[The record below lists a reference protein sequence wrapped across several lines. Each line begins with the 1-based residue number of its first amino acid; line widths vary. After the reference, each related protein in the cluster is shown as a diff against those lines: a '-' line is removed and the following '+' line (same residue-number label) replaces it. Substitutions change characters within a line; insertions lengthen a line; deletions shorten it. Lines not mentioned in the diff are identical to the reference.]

1 MADLSPATDPMDP
14 SPDQTGPPHH
24 EGAASAA
31 TSALPEDETRELP
44 RPPPVGSRPSEVPSR
59 DINAPTDTCQ
69 PRPNGSS
76 GALATDQQF
85 GRFTVLGTVG
95 RGGMG
100 TVYEAFDR
108 VLDRRVAV
116 KVLHRDVEAH
126 HQLRLVREAQALAQ
140 LSHPNVVQ
148 VYEVGEVE
156 GRHFVAM
163 EFIHGRTL
171 RQWLRQEPRPDWRA
185 CIEIYL
191 QAGAGLAA
199 AHAQGLVHRDFKPS
213 NAIVDAQGRVKV
225 LDFGLARAIEGAT
238 EDDERPPLDALAS
251 RPLSEGPGAHTQLTE
266 TGVVVGTLAYMSPE
280 QMLGQELDAR
290 SDQFSLCVAL
300 YEAVYGERPF
310 PRSMAAVKFMRSMA
324 TRAVLPAPKH
334 AKFPAA
340 GRRILLRGLAVD
352 PTQRWPSM
360 NALLTE
366 LRTLVTPRRHRWVSL
381 GILGIM
387 VALGANAVYRTQ
399 TADERCTG
407 AHAQLDGVWDDTTRY
422 EVETALLGTARPYA
436 ADTWER
442 VDAALGEYTRTWVAK
457 HTEICKATRVTQDQ
471 SEDAMDLR
479 MGCLGQSK
487 VAVRAVATV
496 LARADDQVVDK
507 AVDLVTGLPDLSR
520 CDDLPRLLEQRQR
533 VPPPR
538 DPQIAAQ
545 VDTLRERLEGIAAER
560 DAGRV
565 GHALEQIEPV
575 LQSATSLEYGPLHAQ
590 ALRLRGE
597 LHQQAGHPSDAELD
611 LRRAHAI
618 AVRHGAQQVAL
629 EAASG
634 LTYVVGYQSARY
646 AEGLVWGQT
655 ALPLAEYLGE
665 PMMLAKCLD
674 HMGTVYGLQGKYEEA
689 ETLLRRALQAT
700 EQARGADHP
709 DVTSSLQNLGI
720 VLSRRGKHEEANAL
734 LRRALQIDER
744 TLGKDHPHVAADAH
758 NLAAELQLQG
768 RYAQSEALLRRALG
782 IYERAMGKEHPDVAL
797 ILNNL
802 APVLAGRGHH
812 QEAEAMLRRALRIQ
826 ERALGPEHPHVA
838 DTVQNLG
845 NARVIEQDY
854 VEAQALLRRA
864 LQIYERTLDA
874 DHPAVANSA
883 QSLGSLLNTL
893 GRYDQAHALLLRSQ
907 QIYERALGADD
918 PHVADALV
926 GLADNAL
933 ARGALPDARV
943 HAQRATAIREQSEQD
958 PQRVAEARF
967 VLARVLGHDPTQRS
981 RARELALSARD
992 AYAAG
997 GDHPGDHDALARID
1011 AWLAKHRVE

>member
-1 MADLSPATDPMDP
+1 MEPSHEQTDHPRHERVDAD
-14 SPDQTGPPHH
+14 
-24 EGAASAA
+24 A
-31 TSALPEDETRELP
+31 TSARPTDETRDLHMPGTLGP
-44 RPPPVGSRPSEVPSR
+44 RRRVDSAR
-59 DINAPTDTCQ
+59 DDRGA
-69 PRPNGSS
+69 RLEGSS
-76 GALATDQQF
+76 GAFPTNQCF
-85 GRFTVLGTVG
+85 GRFTVLGTIG

-116 KVLHRDVEAH
+116 KVLHRDVEAN

-171 RQWLRQEPRPDWRA
+171 RQWLEQEPRPDWRA
-185 CIEIYL
+185 CIEIYR

-213 NAIVDAQGRVKV
+213 NATVDDRGQVKV

-238 EDDERPPLDALAS
+238 EDDDVDDVDDALAS
-251 RPLSEGPGAHTQLTE
+251 RPWIEGPGAPTHLTE

-290 SDQFSLCVAL
+290 SDQFSFCVAL
-300 YEAVYGERPF
+300 YEAIYGERPF
-310 PRSMAAVKFMRSMA
+310 ARSMAAIKFMHSMA
-324 TRAVLPAPKH
+324 TRAVRPPPKH

-340 GRRILLRGLAVD
+340 GRRILLRGLAID
-352 PTQRWPSM
+352 PAERWPSM
-360 NALLTE
+360 DALLTE
-366 LRTLVTPRRHRWVSL
+366 LRTLVTPRRHRWLSL
-381 GILGIM
+381 GVLGLV
-387 VALGANAVYRTQ
+387 VALGASAVYRAQ
-399 TADERCTG
+399 HADERCTG
-407 AHAQLDGVWDDTTRY
+407 ARAQLAGVWNDATRR
-422 EVETALLGTARPYA
+422 EVEAALLGTTRPYA

-442 VDAALGEYTRTWVAK
+442 VDATLGEYTRAWIAK
-457 HTEICKATRVTQDQ
+457 HTEVCKATRVTQDQ

-487 VAVRAVATV
+487 VALRAVAAV
-496 LARADDQVVDK
+496 LARADDPVVDK

-520 CDDLPRLLEQRQR
+520 CDDLPRLTEQRQR

-538 DPQIAAQ
+538 DPRVAAQ
-545 VDTLRERLEGIAAER
+545 VEALREQLEGVAVER

-565 GHALEQIEPV
+565 AYAIEQIEPV
-575 LQSATSLEYGPLHAQ
+575 LRDAESLAYGPLHAQ

-597 LHQQAGHPSDAELD
+597 LHQEAVHPSEAEQD

-618 AVRHGAQQVAL
+618 AVRHGAQEVAL
-629 EAASG
+629 EAATA
-634 LTYVVGYQSARY
+634 LTYVVGYQSARS

-665 PMMLAKCLD
+665 PMMLAQCLD
-674 HMGTVYGLQGKYEEA
+674 HMGTVYGIQGKYEEA
-689 ETLLRRALQAT
+689 EALLRRAVQTT

-720 VLSRRGKHEEANAL
+720 VLSRRGEHEEANAL
-734 LRRALQIDER
+734 LRRALQIEEHA
-744 TLGKDHPHVAADAH
+744 LGKDHPYVAAAAH

-768 RYAQSEALLRRALG
+768 RYEETEALLRRALG
-782 IYERAMGKEHPDVAL
+782 IYERAMGPEHPDVAL

-802 APVLAGRGHH
+802 APVLAGRGHS
-812 QEAEAMLRRALRIQ
+812 QEANALLRRALRIQ
-826 ERALGPEHPHVA
+826 ERALGPDHPHVA
-838 DTVQNLG
+838 DSVQNLG
-845 NARVIEQDY
+845 NARVIEHDY
-854 VEAQALLRRA
+854 VEAEALLRRA
-864 LQIYERTLDA
+864 LRIYERTLDA

-883 QSLGSLLNTL
+883 HSLGSLLTIV
-893 GRYDQAHALLLRSQ
+893 GRSDEAHALLVRSLR
-907 QIYERALGADD
+907 IYERAFGADD

-926 GLADNAL
+926 GLAENAL
-933 ARGALPDARV
+933 ARGAVHDART
-943 HAQRATAIREQSEQD
+943 HAQRATAIRESSEQD
-958 PQRVAEARF
+958 PERVAEARF
-967 VLARVLGHDPTQRS
+967 LLARILGHDPTQRD
-981 RARELALSARD
+981 RATKLAMSARD
-992 AYAAG
+992 AYAEG
-997 GDHPGDHDALARID
+997 GNHGGHPGRHDALARID
-1011 AWLAKHRVE
+1011 AWLAEHRID